1 LGFSYFLIFL
11 FSSTL
16 EVVNYYSKRN
26 LENGFNYISKSY
38 KYHYLLYKAKMKNV
52 IAAKAYRNE
61 KFLASEGARNIRI
74 LCECTESQQRLA
86 EHGVTATILFFG
98 SARAKSKEN
107 HASLVADVEAKLAVA
122 RAEQNATDI
131 SSFEL
136 KADALARSKWMS
148 EYFDKVQELSK
159 KVTEWSVNPNVSL
172 GPDCKVTGVTRYHE
186 TNTASATAA
195 TTSATTPDVPPVTL
209 LPTKFVIVPVKDVSL
224 TAK

>member
-1 LGFSYFLIFL
+1 
-11 FSSTL
+11 
-16 EVVNYYSKRN
+16 
-26 LENGFNYISKSY
+26 
-38 KYHYLLYKAKMKNV
+38 MKNV

-195 TTSATTPDVPPVTL
+195 TTSATTTTSDNIIDEESVDIEDTGGLSVRQAIVVVTGGG
-209 LPTKFVIVPVKDVSL
+209 KMMFVYSNCLVFYYIYVVNMLRYTL
-224 TAK
+224 TT